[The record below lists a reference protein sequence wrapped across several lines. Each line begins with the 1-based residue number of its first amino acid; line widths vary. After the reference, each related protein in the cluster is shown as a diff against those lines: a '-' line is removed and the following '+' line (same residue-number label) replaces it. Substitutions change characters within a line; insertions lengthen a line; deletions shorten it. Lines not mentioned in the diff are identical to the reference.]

1 MSPLSFRR
9 AAAADVPALVT
20 LIERAYFGT
29 PGDRSW
35 THEADMFDGPRTSVA
50 EISRLVAES
59 AYFVMAE
66 RDGTLRGCAVI
77 KRQDADIYFG
87 MFAVAPDEQGK
98 GTGRAI
104 IAEVERYGREIGA
117 PRVMI
122 EVVNVRPELVGF
134 YERGGYAKTGRI
146 LAFPFEEDPSAAKI
160 PGICLI
166 EMEKR
171 L

>member
-1 MSPLSFRR
+1 MSVLSFRR
-9 AAAADVPALVT
+9 ATAADVPALVP

-35 THEADMFDGPRTSVA
+35 THEADMFEGPRTSLA
-50 EISRLVAES
+50 EISRLVANS
-59 AYFVMAE
+59 AYFIVAE
-66 RDGTLRGCAVI
+66 RDGVLRGCAVV

-104 IAEVERYGREIGA
+104 IAEVERYGREVGA

-134 YERGGYAKTGRI
+134 YERGGFVQTGQI
-146 LAFPFEEDPSAAKI
+146 LPFPFEEDPSAANI
-160 PGICLI
+160 PGIALI